1 MIGRYI
7 MSRNVSKKYRK
18 GDDVTVTTGR
28 DKGKTGSIVKV
39 IPEENRVI
47 VQGVNLVKR
56 HVRPSQSNP
65 GGIVEKESSI
75 HISNLAHI
83 DPDTGKPTR
92 VGLKFLEDKRK
103 VRFSKRSGEILD

>member
-1 MIGRYI
+1 
-7 MSRNVSKKYRK
+7 MSRNVSKKFRK
-18 GDDVTVTTGR
+18 GDDVTITTGR

-39 IPEENRVI
+39 IPGENRAI

-65 GGIVEKESSI
+65 GGIEKESSI